1 MERIDDPS
9 NEPTQPSVLATVSP
23 GFFRRPSALLG
34 NQGTIVTADWLNNV
48 QEELYSV
55 ATLNSVAPDKANNGQ
70 LIAGIL
76 YLAGLVSST
85 DVGAHAALIS
95 SESVLGHLEVATQGE
110 VANLTNN
117 ARAMT
122 PHNLTDA
129 FPTGLGTGSVAGI
142 TSIAAD
148 ADHYSRWIQLPTS
161 SGNRFTLQYG
171 ISRRINQNHTGTNA
185 TAFALD
191 WVDLDDVVFLQ
202 ANWDDETGFPFG
214 YMRGFANFGVNL
226 DQLAVD
232 EFEHSLSNVTYRCH
246 WAAIGVCAQQ

>member
-9 NEPTQPSVLATVSP
+9 NEPTQPAVLSTVSP

-55 ATLNSVAPDKANNGQ
+55 ATLNSVAANKASNSQ
-70 LIAGIL
+70 LAAGIL
-76 YLAGLVSST
+76 FLAGLVSAN
-85 DVGAHAALIS
+85 DVAAHADDLS
-95 SESVLGHLEVATQGE
+95 SESFAGHIEVATEGE

-129 FPTGLGTGSVAGI
+129 FPTGLGSGSVSGI
-142 TSIAAD
+142 TSIAVD
-148 ADHYSRWIQLPTS
+148 ADFYSRWLQLPTS
-161 SGNRFTLQYG
+161 SGNRLTLQWG
-171 ISRRINQNHTGTNA
+171 ISQRVSQNHTGANA
-185 TAFALD
+185 TVFPIP

-202 ANWDDETGFPFG
+202 ANWNDAAAFPFG
-214 YMRGFANFGVNL
+214 YTRGFSNFGVNL
-226 DQLAVD
+226 ANLATND
-232 EFEHSLSNVTYRCH
+232 FEHSLSNVTYRIH